1 MDVNKDFLNQLA
13 IGFEHC
19 GFPCQDVFSSRKKI
33 GFGVSGGADSMALLF
48 SSILL
53 REGLFKNKGADF
65 VVVSINHNIRSKE
78 ESLGDCLF
86 VKDFCE
92 RFPGIDFILADLEPG
107 RVEQEAQLRGR
118 GIEEAARF
126 LRYEIFQS
134 VIKEKKCD
142 FFCLAHNHNDQ
153 LETLLLRFLQGSGD
167 GVASG
172 IPVVREKFLRPML
185 QISRKDIEAFL
196 AANDIGFCQDKTNEE
211 NDYLRNRCR
220 NLLIPLLNKE
230 FSGWNKAVVTG
241 AEKRSSDNNFI
252 ASFVPRDFW
261 KEDGNGNLYASW
273 KDFFSLHPAL
283 RRRVLFQGLNLF
295 GVEQRVPFYLLEP
308 LISWKFDVPRGRI
321 FSFGQI
327 ELLVQKELIIIRML
341 VQEFAEIGFSLLVEK
356 AGYYTICSTNTSI
369 EITEEA
375 GIEKQCLFF
384 NGKKFIPPFIIRNSL
399 PGDKTLI
406 DGKEESVQE
415 VLQKNLFFHGKQF
428 VVVEEIGKLLVS
440 IIVLS

>member
-1 MDVNKDFLNQLA
+1 MDVNKDFLDQLA
-13 IGFEHC
+13 IGFERC
-19 GFPCQDVFSSRKKI
+19 GFPWQDVFGSRKKI
-33 GFGVSGGADSMALLF
+33 GFGVSGGADSMALLY

-53 REGLFKNKGADF
+53 RGRSFKTNGADF

-86 VKDFCE
+86 VRDFCE

-107 RVEQEAQLRGR
+107 KVEQEAQLRGR

-126 LRYEIFQS
+126 LRYKIFQS

-167 GVASG
+167 GAAFG
-172 IPVVREKFLRPML
+172 IPAVRGKFLRPML
-185 QISRKDIEAFL
+185 QIPRKDIEAFL
-196 AANDIGFCQDKTNEE
+196 SVNGIGFRQDKTNEE

-230 FSGWNKAVVTG
+230 FSGWSKAVATG
-241 AEKRSSDNNFI
+241 AEKKSSDNDFI

-261 KEDGNGNLYASW
+261 KRDDNGSLYASW
-273 KDFFSLHPAL
+273 EDFFSLHPAL

-295 GVEQRVPFYLLEP
+295 GVEQRVPFYLVEP
-308 LISWKFDVPRGRI
+308 LASWKEGVPGGRI

-327 ELLVQKELIIIRML
+327 ELLVQKELIIIRNL
-341 VQEFAEIGFSLLVEK
+341 VQGVAEIGFSLLIEK
-356 AGYYTICSTNTSI
+356 AGCYIIGTANTPI
-369 EITEEA
+369 QITKAAGVEKKCLVFNEE
-375 GIEKQCLFF
+375 
-384 NGKKFIPPFIIRNSL
+384 KFVPPFIIRSPL
-399 PGDKTLI
+399 PGDKALV
-406 DGKEESVQE
+406 DGKVESVQE
-415 VLQKNLFFHGKQF
+415 VVQKKLFPPGKRF
-428 VVVEEIGKLLVS
+428 VVVEEIGNPLVS